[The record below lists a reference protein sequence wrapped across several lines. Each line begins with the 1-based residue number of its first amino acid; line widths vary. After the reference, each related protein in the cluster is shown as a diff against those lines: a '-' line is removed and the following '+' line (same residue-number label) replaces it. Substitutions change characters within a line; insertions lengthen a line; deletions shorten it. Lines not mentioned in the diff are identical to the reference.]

1 MRKRAGKRKKTTLCC
16 LKQKQVKKAQR
27 GDKKGLTL
35 LLVEQRHDKMRE
47 SQGFVFDQNERRL
60 FLLKAMLREK
70 VEWTRKM
77 LLMETGKGF

>member
-1 MRKRAGKRKKTTLCC
+1 M
-16 LKQKQVKKAQR
+16 KQKQVKKAQR

-35 LLVEQRHDKMRE
+35 LLVEQKHDKMRE